1 VDTDEIAAEM
11 QWTAA
16 DFRSLLDNGTSA
28 ELRRGSVGRQV
39 DGNRPHGQLGKRGRR
54 ACAALL

>member
-28 ELRRGSVGRQV
+28 ELRRGSWGARSTGIDRTVS
-39 DGNRPHGQLGKRGRR
+39 LGKRGRR
-54 ACAALL
+54 ACAAFL